1 MTRRLSLRAALLFAA
16 FATSASV
23 QAAQAAQRSLA
34 FVACPIMRDT
44 TTVPCWL
51 AEYEG
56 ELYYL
61 TIQVD
66 STVDLKAPQLG
77 YKVLVEG
84 TPSDKP
90 RICGGVPLEPVQLSV
105 MPELSPECQTM
116 LPADPRY
123 ELGFAPPRP
132 PGPGYRPLVFIA
144 PPPEL
149 QPPFQPRTF
158 DLAFDFDK
166 GVDIRHPP
174 VFRNIVAYAREINAS
189 RIEITGF
196 RTATRLS
203 NGDVLTEQEG
213 IGELRA
219 TQVAELLKGGDLTEP
234 EYAVE
239 WNSRPAAGNPASR
252 IVRVVVAP

>member
-1 MTRRLSLRAALLFAA
+1 MSATAHAAERA
-16 FATSASV
+16 
-23 QAAQAAQRSLA
+23 QWSLA

-66 STVDLKAPQLG
+66 STVDLRAPQLG
-77 YKVLVEG
+77 YEMLVEG

-90 RICGGVPLEPVQLSV
+90 RICGGIPLEPVQLSV
-105 MPELSPECQTM
+105 MPETSPECQTM

-132 PGPGYRPLVFIA
+132 PGPGYRPLIFIP

-149 QPPFQPRTF
+149 QPPFVAATF
-158 DLAFDFDK
+158 DLPFDFDR
-166 GVDIRHPP
+166 GIDSRHAQR
-174 VFRNIVAYAREINAS
+174 FRKIVAYARAIHAS
-189 RIEITGF
+189 RLEITGY

-234 EYAVE
+234 QYEVE
-239 WNSRPAAGNPASR
+239 WNSRPAEGTPASR
-252 IVRVVVAP
+252 IVRVVVVP